1 MTRRFFLFLFL
12 CFALAASP
20 VMAANLRVSAASS
33 LTDALH
39 DIGRIYQQATHETIL
54 FDFGASGTLAR
65 QIAEGAPS
73 DVFVSADEAKMDQ
86 LQQRGFII
94 KGSRRSILSNT
105 LVIIVPSDSNLK
117 ITSATDLADDAIS
130 NIAVA
135 EPQSVPAGI
144 YAKEYLR
151 AIHVWD
157 RIKDKIIPTENVRAA
172 LAAVESGNVQAGIV
186 YRATL
191 HRFPPVAAGAG
202 DLPQVRLHPQM
213 TAEEWRIAAFTLEM
227 AATATL
233 LILPPGL
240 LLGWL
245 LARRNWPGKSLVET
259 LVTLPIVM
267 PPVATGLLLL
277 QTFGRR
283 RMLGSFLDRIGIDVV
298 FTWKAVVLAMM
309 VMSIPLLLR
318 AARTAF
324 EEVNPRLEQ
333 IAETLGASPVRVFFT
348 ITLPLARRGVAGGV
362 VLAFARAVG
371 EFGATILVAGDIP
384 GRTRTI
390 ALTIYE
396 RVQLGHDSSAYRMV
410 ALSAIIA
417 FAALWTSET
426 LLRPRRR
433 A

>member
-1 MTRRFFLFLFL
+1 
-12 CFALAASP
+12 
-20 VMAANLRVSAASS
+20 
-33 LTDALH
+33 
-39 DIGRIYQQATHETIL
+39 
-54 FDFGASGTLAR
+54 
-65 QIAEGAPS
+65 
-73 DVFVSADEAKMDQ
+73 
-86 LQQRGFII
+86 
-94 KGSRRSILSNT
+94 
-105 LVIIVPSDSNLK
+105 
-117 ITSATDLADDAIS
+117 
-130 NIAVA
+130 
-135 EPQSVPAGI
+135 
-144 YAKEYLR
+144 
-151 AIHVWD
+151 
-157 RIKDKIIPTENVRAA
+157 
-172 LAAVESGNVQAGIV
+172 
-186 YRATL
+186 
-191 HRFPPVAAGAG
+191 
-202 DLPQVRLHPQM
+202 M
-213 TAEEWRIAAFTLEM
+213 TAEEWRIAAFTLRM
-227 AATATL
+227 AATSTL

-240 LLGWL
+240 LLAWL

-283 RMLGSFLDRIGIDVV
+283 HTLGKFLDRFGIDVV

-309 VMSIPLLLR
+309 VMSVPLLLR

-333 IAETLGASPVRVFFT
+333 IAATLGASPLRVFFT

-410 ALSAIIA
+410 GVSAIIA
-417 FAALWTSET
+417 FAALWISET

>member
-1 MTRRFFLFLFL
+1 
-12 CFALAASP
+12 
-20 VMAANLRVSAASS
+20 
-33 LTDALH
+33 
-39 DIGRIYQQATHETIL
+39 
-54 FDFGASGTLAR
+54 
-65 QIAEGAPS
+65 
-73 DVFVSADEAKMDQ
+73 
-86 LQQRGFII
+86 
-94 KGSRRSILSNT
+94 
-105 LVIIVPSDSNLK
+105 
-117 ITSATDLADDAIS
+117 
-130 NIAVA
+130 
-135 EPQSVPAGI
+135 
-144 YAKEYLR
+144 
-151 AIHVWD
+151 
-157 RIKDKIIPTENVRAA
+157 
-172 LAAVESGNVQAGIV
+172 
-186 YRATL
+186 
-191 HRFPPVAAGAG
+191 
-202 DLPQVRLHPQM
+202 M
-213 TAEEWRIAAFTLEM
+213 TAEEWRIALFTLQM
-227 AATATL
+227 AATSTL

-240 LLGWL
+240 ALGWL

-283 RMLGSFLDRIGIDVV
+283 RMLGSFLDRIGIDIV

-333 IAETLGASPVRVFFT
+333 IAETLGASPTRVFFT
-348 ITLPLARRGVAGGV
+348 ITLPLARRGVAGGI

-417 FAALWTSET
+417 FGALWLSET

-433 A
+433 V

>member
-1 MTRRFFLFLFL
+1 MT
-12 CFALAASP
+12 
-20 VMAANLRVSAASS
+20 V
-33 LTDALH
+33 
-39 DIGRIYQQATHETIL
+39 
-54 FDFGASGTLAR
+54 
-65 QIAEGAPS
+65 
-73 DVFVSADEAKMDQ
+73 
-86 LQQRGFII
+86 
-94 KGSRRSILSNT
+94 
-105 LVIIVPSDSNLK
+105 
-117 ITSATDLADDAIS
+117 
-130 NIAVA
+130 
-135 EPQSVPAGI
+135 
-144 YAKEYLR
+144 
-151 AIHVWD
+151 
-157 RIKDKIIPTENVRAA
+157 
-172 LAAVESGNVQAGIV
+172 
-186 YRATL
+186 
-191 HRFPPVAAGAG
+191 
-202 DLPQVRLHPQM
+202 
-213 TAEEWRIAAFTLEM
+213 EEWRIAGFTLQM
-227 AATATL
+227 AAMSTL

-277 QTFGRR
+277 QFFGRR
-283 RMLGSFLDRIGIDVV
+283 RMVGKFLDRFGIDVV
-298 FTWKAVVLAMM
+298 FTWKAVVIAMM
-309 VMSIPLLLR
+309 VMSMPLLLR

-333 IAETLGASPVRVFFT
+333 IAATLGASPMRVFFT

-410 ALSAIIA
+410 AVSAIIA
-417 FAALWTSET
+417 FAALWISET

>member
-1 MTRRFFLFLFL
+1 
-12 CFALAASP
+12 
-20 VMAANLRVSAASS
+20 
-33 LTDALH
+33 
-39 DIGRIYQQATHETIL
+39 
-54 FDFGASGTLAR
+54 
-65 QIAEGAPS
+65 
-73 DVFVSADEAKMDQ
+73 
-86 LQQRGFII
+86 
-94 KGSRRSILSNT
+94 
-105 LVIIVPSDSNLK
+105 
-117 ITSATDLADDAIS
+117 
-130 NIAVA
+130 
-135 EPQSVPAGI
+135 
-144 YAKEYLR
+144 
-151 AIHVWD
+151 
-157 RIKDKIIPTENVRAA
+157 
-172 LAAVESGNVQAGIV
+172 
-186 YRATL
+186 
-191 HRFPPVAAGAG
+191 
-202 DLPQVRLHPQM
+202 M
-213 TAEEWRIAAFTLEM
+213 TAEEWRIAAFTLRM
-227 AATATL
+227 AATSTL

-240 LLGWL
+240 LLAWL

-283 RMLGSFLDRIGIDVV
+283 RALGKLLDRFGIDVV

-333 IAETLGASPVRVFFT
+333 IAATLGASPLRVFFT

-410 ALSAIIA
+410 GVSAIIA
-417 FAALWTSET
+417 FAALWISET

>member
-1 MTRRFFLFLFL
+1 
-12 CFALAASP
+12 
-20 VMAANLRVSAASS
+20 
-33 LTDALH
+33 
-39 DIGRIYQQATHETIL
+39 
-54 FDFGASGTLAR
+54 
-65 QIAEGAPS
+65 
-73 DVFVSADEAKMDQ
+73 
-86 LQQRGFII
+86 
-94 KGSRRSILSNT
+94 
-105 LVIIVPSDSNLK
+105 
-117 ITSATDLADDAIS
+117 
-130 NIAVA
+130 
-135 EPQSVPAGI
+135 
-144 YAKEYLR
+144 
-151 AIHVWD
+151 
-157 RIKDKIIPTENVRAA
+157 
-172 LAAVESGNVQAGIV
+172 
-186 YRATL
+186 
-191 HRFPPVAAGAG
+191 
-202 DLPQVRLHPQM
+202 M

-227 AATATL
+227 AAMATL

-240 LLGWL
+240 FLGWL

-277 QTFGRR
+277 EVFGRR
-283 RMLGSFLDRIGIDVV
+283 RMLGSFLDRIGIDLV

-333 IAETLGASPVRVFFT
+333 IAETLGASPARVFFT

-390 ALTIYE
+390 ALAIYE
-396 RVQLGHDSSAYRMV
+396 RVELGHETAAYRMV

>member
-1 MTRRFFLFLFL
+1 
-12 CFALAASP
+12 
-20 VMAANLRVSAASS
+20 
-33 LTDALH
+33 
-39 DIGRIYQQATHETIL
+39 
-54 FDFGASGTLAR
+54 
-65 QIAEGAPS
+65 
-73 DVFVSADEAKMDQ
+73 
-86 LQQRGFII
+86 
-94 KGSRRSILSNT
+94 
-105 LVIIVPSDSNLK
+105 
-117 ITSATDLADDAIS
+117 
-130 NIAVA
+130 
-135 EPQSVPAGI
+135 
-144 YAKEYLR
+144 
-151 AIHVWD
+151 
-157 RIKDKIIPTENVRAA
+157 
-172 LAAVESGNVQAGIV
+172 
-186 YRATL
+186 
-191 HRFPPVAAGAG
+191 
-202 DLPQVRLHPQM
+202 M
-213 TAEEWRIAAFTLEM
+213 TAEEWRIAGFTLQM
-227 AATATL
+227 AAMSTM

-245 LARRNWPGKSLVET
+245 LARRNWPGKSLIET

-283 RMLGSFLDRIGIDVV
+283 HTLGRFLDRLGIDIV

-309 VMSIPLLLR
+309 VMSVPLLLR

-333 IAETLGASPVRVFFT
+333 IAETLGASPMRVFFT

-410 ALSAIIA
+410 AVSAIIA
-417 FAALWTSET
+417 FAALWISET

>member
-1 MTRRFFLFLFL
+1 
-12 CFALAASP
+12 
-20 VMAANLRVSAASS
+20 
-33 LTDALH
+33 
-39 DIGRIYQQATHETIL
+39 
-54 FDFGASGTLAR
+54 
-65 QIAEGAPS
+65 
-73 DVFVSADEAKMDQ
+73 
-86 LQQRGFII
+86 
-94 KGSRRSILSNT
+94 
-105 LVIIVPSDSNLK
+105 
-117 ITSATDLADDAIS
+117 
-130 NIAVA
+130 
-135 EPQSVPAGI
+135 
-144 YAKEYLR
+144 
-151 AIHVWD
+151 
-157 RIKDKIIPTENVRAA
+157 
-172 LAAVESGNVQAGIV
+172 
-186 YRATL
+186 
-191 HRFPPVAAGAG
+191 
-202 DLPQVRLHPQM
+202 M

-227 AATATL
+227 AAMATL

-245 LARRNWPGKSLVET
+245 LARRTWPGKSLIET

-283 RMLGSFLDRIGIDVV
+283 RMLGGFLDRIGIDVV

-333 IAETLGASPVRVFFT
+333 IAETLGASPARVFFT

>member
-1 MTRRFFLFLFL
+1 
-12 CFALAASP
+12 
-20 VMAANLRVSAASS
+20 
-33 LTDALH
+33 
-39 DIGRIYQQATHETIL
+39 
-54 FDFGASGTLAR
+54 
-65 QIAEGAPS
+65 
-73 DVFVSADEAKMDQ
+73 
-86 LQQRGFII
+86 
-94 KGSRRSILSNT
+94 
-105 LVIIVPSDSNLK
+105 
-117 ITSATDLADDAIS
+117 
-130 NIAVA
+130 
-135 EPQSVPAGI
+135 
-144 YAKEYLR
+144 
-151 AIHVWD
+151 
-157 RIKDKIIPTENVRAA
+157 
-172 LAAVESGNVQAGIV
+172 
-186 YRATL
+186 
-191 HRFPPVAAGAG
+191 
-202 DLPQVRLHPQM
+202 M
-213 TAEEWRIAAFTLEM
+213 TAEEWRIALFTLQM
-227 AATATL
+227 AATSTL

-283 RMLGSFLDRIGIDVV
+283 RALGSFLDRIGIDIV

-333 IAETLGASPVRVFFT
+333 IAETLGASPTRVFFT
-348 ITLPLARRGVAGGV
+348 ITLPLARRGVAGGI

-417 FAALWTSET
+417 FGALWLSET

-433 A
+433 V

>member
-1 MTRRFFLFLFL
+1 
-12 CFALAASP
+12 
-20 VMAANLRVSAASS
+20 
-33 LTDALH
+33 
-39 DIGRIYQQATHETIL
+39 
-54 FDFGASGTLAR
+54 
-65 QIAEGAPS
+65 
-73 DVFVSADEAKMDQ
+73 
-86 LQQRGFII
+86 
-94 KGSRRSILSNT
+94 
-105 LVIIVPSDSNLK
+105 
-117 ITSATDLADDAIS
+117 
-130 NIAVA
+130 
-135 EPQSVPAGI
+135 
-144 YAKEYLR
+144 
-151 AIHVWD
+151 
-157 RIKDKIIPTENVRAA
+157 
-172 LAAVESGNVQAGIV
+172 
-186 YRATL
+186 
-191 HRFPPVAAGAG
+191 
-202 DLPQVRLHPQM
+202 M
-213 TAEEWRIAAFTLEM
+213 TAEEWRIALFTLQM
-227 AATATL
+227 AATSTL

-283 RMLGSFLDRIGIDVV
+283 RALGSFLDRIGIDIV

-333 IAETLGASPVRVFFT
+333 IAETLGASPTRVFFT

-417 FAALWTSET
+417 FGALWTSET

>member
-1 MTRRFFLFLFL
+1 
-12 CFALAASP
+12 
-20 VMAANLRVSAASS
+20 
-33 LTDALH
+33 
-39 DIGRIYQQATHETIL
+39 
-54 FDFGASGTLAR
+54 
-65 QIAEGAPS
+65 
-73 DVFVSADEAKMDQ
+73 
-86 LQQRGFII
+86 
-94 KGSRRSILSNT
+94 
-105 LVIIVPSDSNLK
+105 
-117 ITSATDLADDAIS
+117 
-130 NIAVA
+130 
-135 EPQSVPAGI
+135 
-144 YAKEYLR
+144 
-151 AIHVWD
+151 
-157 RIKDKIIPTENVRAA
+157 
-172 LAAVESGNVQAGIV
+172 
-186 YRATL
+186 
-191 HRFPPVAAGAG
+191 
-202 DLPQVRLHPQM
+202 M
-213 TAEEWRIAAFTLEM
+213 TAEEWRIAGFTLQM
-227 AATATL
+227 AAMSTL

-245 LARRNWPGKSLVET
+245 LARRNWFAKSVIET

-277 QTFGRR
+277 QFFGRR
-283 RMLGSFLDRIGIDVV
+283 RLVGRFLDRLGIDVV
-298 FTWKAVVLAMM
+298 FTWKAVVIAMM

-348 ITLPLARRGVAGGV
+348 VTLPLARRGVAGGV

-396 RVQLGHDSSAYRMV
+396 RVQLGHDTSAYRMV
-410 ALSAIIA
+410 AVSAVIA
-417 FAALWTSET
+417 FAALWLSET

>member
-1 MTRRFFLFLFL
+1 
-12 CFALAASP
+12 
-20 VMAANLRVSAASS
+20 
-33 LTDALH
+33 
-39 DIGRIYQQATHETIL
+39 
-54 FDFGASGTLAR
+54 
-65 QIAEGAPS
+65 
-73 DVFVSADEAKMDQ
+73 
-86 LQQRGFII
+86 
-94 KGSRRSILSNT
+94 
-105 LVIIVPSDSNLK
+105 
-117 ITSATDLADDAIS
+117 
-130 NIAVA
+130 
-135 EPQSVPAGI
+135 
-144 YAKEYLR
+144 
-151 AIHVWD
+151 
-157 RIKDKIIPTENVRAA
+157 
-172 LAAVESGNVQAGIV
+172 
-186 YRATL
+186 
-191 HRFPPVAAGAG
+191 
-202 DLPQVRLHPQM
+202 M
-213 TAEEWRIAAFTLEM
+213 TAEEWRIAAFTLRM
-227 AATATL
+227 AATSTL

-240 LLGWL
+240 LLAWL
-245 LARRNWPGKSLVET
+245 LARRNWPGKSLIET

-283 RMLGSFLDRIGIDVV
+283 RVLGRILDRFGIDVV
-298 FTWKAVVLAMM
+298 FTWKAVVIAMM

-333 IAETLGASPVRVFFT
+333 IAATLGASPLRIFFT

-410 ALSAIIA
+410 GVSAIIA
-417 FAALWTSET
+417 FAALWISET

>member
-1 MTRRFFLFLFL
+1 
-12 CFALAASP
+12 
-20 VMAANLRVSAASS
+20 
-33 LTDALH
+33 
-39 DIGRIYQQATHETIL
+39 
-54 FDFGASGTLAR
+54 
-65 QIAEGAPS
+65 
-73 DVFVSADEAKMDQ
+73 
-86 LQQRGFII
+86 
-94 KGSRRSILSNT
+94 
-105 LVIIVPSDSNLK
+105 
-117 ITSATDLADDAIS
+117 
-130 NIAVA
+130 
-135 EPQSVPAGI
+135 
-144 YAKEYLR
+144 
-151 AIHVWD
+151 
-157 RIKDKIIPTENVRAA
+157 
-172 LAAVESGNVQAGIV
+172 
-186 YRATL
+186 
-191 HRFPPVAAGAG
+191 
-202 DLPQVRLHPQM
+202 M
-213 TAEEWRIAAFTLEM
+213 TAEEWGIAAFTLRM
-227 AATATL
+227 AATSTL

-240 LLGWL
+240 LLAWL
-245 LARRNWPGKSLVET
+245 LARRNWPGKSLIET

-283 RMLGSFLDRIGIDVV
+283 RALGKFLDRFGIDVV

-333 IAETLGASPVRVFFT
+333 IAATLGASPLRVFFT

-410 ALSAIIA
+410 GVSAIIA
-417 FAALWTSET
+417 FAALWISET

>member
-1 MTRRFFLFLFL
+1 
-12 CFALAASP
+12 
-20 VMAANLRVSAASS
+20 
-33 LTDALH
+33 
-39 DIGRIYQQATHETIL
+39 
-54 FDFGASGTLAR
+54 
-65 QIAEGAPS
+65 
-73 DVFVSADEAKMDQ
+73 
-86 LQQRGFII
+86 
-94 KGSRRSILSNT
+94 
-105 LVIIVPSDSNLK
+105 
-117 ITSATDLADDAIS
+117 
-130 NIAVA
+130 
-135 EPQSVPAGI
+135 
-144 YAKEYLR
+144 
-151 AIHVWD
+151 
-157 RIKDKIIPTENVRAA
+157 
-172 LAAVESGNVQAGIV
+172 
-186 YRATL
+186 
-191 HRFPPVAAGAG
+191 
-202 DLPQVRLHPQM
+202 M
-213 TAEEWRIAAFTLEM
+213 TAEEWRIAAFTLRM
-227 AATATL
+227 AATSTL

-240 LLGWL
+240 LLAWV

-283 RMLGSFLDRIGIDVV
+283 RALGKLLDRLGIDVV

-333 IAETLGASPVRVFFT
+333 IAATLGASPLRVFFT

-410 ALSAIIA
+410 VVSAIIA
-417 FAALWTSET
+417 FAALWISET

>member
-1 MTRRFFLFLFL
+1 
-12 CFALAASP
+12 
-20 VMAANLRVSAASS
+20 
-33 LTDALH
+33 
-39 DIGRIYQQATHETIL
+39 
-54 FDFGASGTLAR
+54 
-65 QIAEGAPS
+65 
-73 DVFVSADEAKMDQ
+73 
-86 LQQRGFII
+86 
-94 KGSRRSILSNT
+94 
-105 LVIIVPSDSNLK
+105 
-117 ITSATDLADDAIS
+117 
-130 NIAVA
+130 
-135 EPQSVPAGI
+135 
-144 YAKEYLR
+144 
-151 AIHVWD
+151 
-157 RIKDKIIPTENVRAA
+157 
-172 LAAVESGNVQAGIV
+172 
-186 YRATL
+186 
-191 HRFPPVAAGAG
+191 
-202 DLPQVRLHPQM
+202 M
-213 TAEEWRIAAFTLEM
+213 TAEEWRIAAFTLQM
-227 AATATL
+227 AAMSTL

-245 LARRNWPGKSLVET
+245 LARRNWPGKSLIET

-283 RMLGSFLDRIGIDVV
+283 HTLGKFLDRLGIDIV

-333 IAETLGASPVRVFFT
+333 IAATLGASPMRVFFT

-410 ALSAIIA
+410 AVSAIIA
-417 FAALWTSET
+417 FAALWISET